1 MTKIRV
7 LVVDDSA
14 LMRKIISDIL
24 NSSEDIEVA
33 GTARNG
39 IDAIEKI
46 KTLDVDVVTMDIE
59 MPERVGIPAIKKN
72 HIT

>member
-1 MTKIRV
+1 
-7 LVVDDSA
+7 
-14 LMRKIISDIL
+14 MRTIISDIL

-33 GTARNG
+33 CTARNG

-59 MPERVGIPAIKKN
+59 MPEMVGITALKKN